1 MNDNKNNRVIRA
13 HVLKARTLSPAG
25 FYFPWVA
32 SPAKYSSPGRIPGSS
47 NRPMT
52 VSEKRCRGGVLCS
65 RTRPVNFAVE
75 SPISVGSGRYFFKWT
90 AISKRQEGGSGKG
103 TQLPLI
109 TAQQPS
115 LPQNACSVGEAPA
128 AAASP
133 PGARAAPALFGAPT
147 FAGNPPSPAVPL
159 RLRRGRRALSPAA
172 SRSGARSPTFP
183 RVQPVTR
190 SPISWWILLKRQ
202 RSRSRTKAIVLFPPL
217 DSASLP
223 ECPFIYDYSHCLC
236 VRAGGEPLCSS
247 VYLRDGAGEGGRR
260 FIKTCLVV
268 SGAPA

>member
-1 MNDNKNNRVIRA
+1 MCSRLEPSAPPAFTSPGLLLQPNIPPLAGSQGHPTRQWRFQRSGAGEGYYVQE
-13 HVLKARTLSPAG
+13 HVLSTLQSSHLFRLVAAG
-25 FYFPWVA
+25 
-32 SPAKYSSPGRIPGSS
+32 
-47 NRPMT
+47 
-52 VSEKRCRGGVLCS
+52 
-65 RTRPVNFAVE
+65 
-75 SPISVGSGRYFFKWT
+75 ISLNGQR
-90 AISKRQEGGSGKG
+90 ISKRQEGGSGKG

-115 LPQNACSVGEAPA
+115 LPQNACSVGEVPA

-236 VRAGGEPLCSS
+236 ARAGGEPLCSS